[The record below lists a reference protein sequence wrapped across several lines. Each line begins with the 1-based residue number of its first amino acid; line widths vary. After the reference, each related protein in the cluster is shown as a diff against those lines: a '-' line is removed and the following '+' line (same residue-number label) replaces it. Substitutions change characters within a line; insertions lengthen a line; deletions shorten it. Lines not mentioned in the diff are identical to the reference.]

1 LFLLTQIVSIFFA
14 AVLGLLILLELGL
27 RLFIGLGNPLIY
39 VADEKIGY
47 LLAPSQKT
55 RRMGN
60 RIEIN
65 QYSMRG
71 SPIAPQKDPSTL
83 RVFLVGDSIANGGW
97 WTDKN
102 EVISALIKN
111 RLAKDLNEFKNIE
124 VLNASANSWG
134 PRNQLAY
141 LHRFGLFEAQV
152 VVLLLNTDDLF
163 ATAPTSLPVGRDRN
177 YPARKPPLALAELWQ
192 QKFIP
197 TKAIPG
203 MFEVHAETG
212 DRVGNN
218 LMAIEQIQAIVKQNN
233 ARFILAM
240 TPLLREV
247 EKTGSRD
254 YELKARN
261 RCKEFTES
269 KQIPYID
276 FLSIFNKFEQPK
288 SLYRDHIHLSPQ
300 GNQLVSDRLSLEIKG
315 LGG

>member
-1 LFLLTQIVSIFFA
+1 LLAQIISIFFA
-14 AVLGLLILLELGL
+14 GVCGLLILLELGL
-27 RLFIGLGNPLIY
+27 RLFTGLGNPVIY
-39 VADEKIGY
+39 IADEKIGY

-71 SPIAPQKDPSTL
+71 SSIALQKDINTF

-97 WTDKN
+97 WTDKDDI
-102 EVISALIKN
+102 ISALVKN
-111 RLAKDLNEFKNIE
+111 RLAEDLKEFRNIE

-141 LHRFGLFEAQV
+141 LERFGLFEAQV

-177 YPARKPPLALAELWQ
+177 YPLALVELWN
-192 QKFIP
+192 QKFNP
-197 TKAIPG
+197 AKEIPG
-203 MFEVHAETG
+203 IERIHGETG
-212 DRVGNN
+212 DRVGIN
-218 LMAIEQIQAIVKQNN
+218 LKAIERIQAIVQQNN
-233 ARFILAM
+233 ARLILAM

-261 RCKEFTES
+261 RLQEFIES
-269 KQIPYID
+269 KQIYYVD
-276 FLSIFNKFEQPK
+276 FLPIFKDFQQPK
-288 SLYRDHIHLSPQ
+288 SLYRDTIHLSSQ
-300 GNQLVSDRLSLEIKG
+300 GNQLVSDRLTLEIER
-315 LGG
+315 LCISMRRC